1 MNNKQISISALLLSS
16 SLCAMAQN
24 CDEAKKPN
32 VVIIYAD
39 DLGYGDVG
47 CYNKDSKIP
56 TPNIDKLA
64 SNGIMFTDAHSP
76 SSISG
81 PSRYSIITGCYSWR
95 TPLKSG
101 NPKTG
106 EQLRVEPERLTI
118 ASLLKE
124 NGYNTAA
131 IGKWGLGAN
140 WEDAA
145 RPEREGLDVSPKS
158 IDYSKPIPGAQVIGF
173 TYEAIHRW
181 FGHSYY
187 SQTYPCHDE
196 PTTAEKKDGTRWY
209 FENGMSKDGDPQFEK
224 FDMEEAQMYY
234 IEKAVEYVECAG
246 GLGENENF
254 NLKDD
259 APFFLYYAPHIP
271 HYPHVPAKQFQGTTG
286 VGLYGDFVYQ
296 LDWAVGRIVEALEKT
311 NQLDN
316 TIILFAS
323 DNGPELQTYKYIEVY
338 DHRSM
343 NDLRG
348 VKRDLYQGGHTTPFI
363 VSYNGVTEKGKI
375 SDRLVSQT
383 DIIATVA
390 DLIDVNYNRR
400 YAEDSFSFID
410 EIMPDKEVKDVR
422 DMAIHH
428 SADGELALRYENW
441 VFIMDKTGS
450 CTPEP
455 SWFREELGAEKLDT
469 AFELFDLDTDP
480 AQTRNVIKENP
491 EVADKLR
498 NLLFEYVYKGRTASL

>member
-1 MNNKQISISALLLSS
+1 MKTRITPISVILLSS
-16 SLCAMAQN
+16 SVCAVAQN
-24 CDEAKKPN
+24 NTEPKKPN

-47 CYNKDSKIP
+47 CYNEDSKIP

-64 SNGIMFTDAHSP
+64 ANGIMFTDAHSP

-95 TPLKSG
+95 TELKSG

-106 EQLRVEPERLTI
+106 ALPRITDDRLTI
-118 ASLLKE
+118 ASMLKD

-131 IGKWGLGAN
+131 IGKWGLGGD
-140 WEDAA
+140 WESAA
-145 RPEREGLDVSPKS
+145 RPERDGLDVSPKS
-158 IDYSKPIPGAQVIGF
+158 IDYSKPIPGAQAIGF

-187 SQTYPCHDE
+187 SRTYACHDE
-196 PTTAEKKDGTRWY
+196 PTTAEKRDGARWY

-234 IEKAVEYVECAG
+234 IEKAVEYVKCAG
-246 GLGENENF
+246 GKGKNKNF
-254 NLKDD
+254 NLKKE

-271 HYPHVPAKQFQGTTG
+271 HYPHVPAKQFQGKTE

-296 LDWAVGRIVEALEKT
+296 LDWAVGRIIDALKET

-323 DNGPELQTYKYIEVY
+323 DNGPEIQTYKYIDVY
-338 DHRSM
+338 NHRSM
-343 NDLRG
+343 GELRG

-363 VSYNGVTEKGKI
+363 VSYNGMVEKGKV

-383 DIIATVA
+383 DILATVA
-390 DLIDVNYNRR
+390 DLIDTDYNRR

-410 EIMPDKEVKDVR
+410 ELIPSKKVEKVR
-422 DMAIHH
+422 NMAIHH
-428 SADGELALRYENW
+428 SAEGALALRHENW
-441 VFIMDKTGS
+441 VFVYAKTGS
-450 CTPEP
+450 CSSEP
-455 SWFREELGAEKLDT
+455 SWFREALGAEKLG
-469 AFELFDLDTDP
+469 AEFELFDLDKDP
-480 AQTRNVIKENP
+480 AQTRNVINEYP
-491 EVADKLR
+491 EIANKLR
-498 NLLFEYVYKGRTASL
+498 NMLFKYVYEGRSN